1 MEGMIAQNPPIDRTS
16 LMGGSELADKII
28 ETLESNGDLDQDEVN
43 RLVLLTLVDLVGG
56 RRDAR
61 ICRQQIGKANER
73 IHKLEKYNILMLAH
87 KHPKAAFIFVALGIL
102 FVVSVIA
109 HLELWG
115 WIGDIIK
122 ELTGVSLP

>member
-1 MEGMIAQNPPIDRTS
+1 MIAQSPPIKRTS
-16 LMGGSELADKII
+16 LMGGSEIIEKII
-28 ETLESNGDLDQDEVN
+28 ETLDSNGDLNQDEVN

-56 RRDAR
+56 RQDAR

-73 IHKLEKYNILMLAH
+73 IDKLEKFNILMLAH
-87 KHPKAAFIFVALGIL
+87 RYPKAAFVIAALGIL
-102 FVVSVIA
+102 FIVSFIA

-122 ELTGVSLP
+122 ELTGVPLP

>member
-1 MEGMIAQNPPIDRTS
+1 MIAQNPPIDRTS
-16 LMGGSELADKII
+16 LMGGSDLVEKIVD
-28 ETLESNGDLDQDEVN
+28 TLESNGDLDQDEVN

-61 ICRQQIGKANER
+61 ICRQEIGKANER
-73 IHKLEKYNILMLAH
+73 IDKLEKNNILMLAH
-87 KHPKAAFIFVALGIL
+87 KHPKAAFVVVATGIL

-115 WIGDIIK
+115 WIADIIK
-122 ELTGVSLP
+122 ELTGVPLP